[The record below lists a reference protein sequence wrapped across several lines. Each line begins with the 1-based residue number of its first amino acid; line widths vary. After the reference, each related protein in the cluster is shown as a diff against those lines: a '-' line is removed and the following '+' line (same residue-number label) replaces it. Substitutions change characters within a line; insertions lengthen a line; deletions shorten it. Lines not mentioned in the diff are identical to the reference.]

1 MLSISWWAVIIT
13 WLRFMPS
20 SMIRAVSFPAAAAG
34 PAAINAEAAAMQDA
48 RMIPP
53 KNKTAGALFST
64 PAA

>member
-1 MLSISWWAVIIT
+1 
-13 WLRFMPS
+13 MPS